1 VSSLNAPKASI
12 PTKTLKNNCGTL
24 YNSRISVSHSI
35 TSSVVNT
42 MVDVVIGLDFS
53 GHYQWSFRKIG
64 TMGTLAS
71 KAEIDA
77 WVQTPR
83 SRGSGS
89 ITPEILVTD
98 CMVCKI

>member
-1 VSSLNAPKASI
+1 
-12 PTKTLKNNCGTL
+12 
-24 YNSRISVSHSI
+24 
-35 TSSVVNT
+35 

-77 WVQTPR
+77 WVQTPG
-83 SRGSGS
+83 SLMRGSGS

-98 CMVCKI
+98 CMVCKIWCIFGRKIVRSAVYNALLTL